1 VNKVGEIKQGERNN
15 AMKYDSKFLILFT
28 FAFLSTAYLA
38 FGAHKESQP
47 VVAQPSE
54 DGVQRLDVIVDSYSF
69 DPNHIIVTVDKP
81 VELTLKS
88 VTKIVP
94 HDFTLKYP
102 EAGLDVDQSISPGK
116 EVKVTFTPTKAGT
129 YEFYCDKKGLFG
141 SHRKKGM
148 YGTLEVRR

>member
-1 VNKVGEIKQGERNN
+1 MRNN
-15 AMKYDSKFLILFT
+15 AMKYDSKFLILLFIFA

-47 VVAQPSE
+47 VVVQPSE
-54 DGVQRLDVIVDSYSF
+54 DGVQRVNVMVDSYSF

-81 VELTLKS
+81 VGLTLKS
-88 VTKIVP
+88 VTRIVP

-102 EAGLDVDQSISPGK
+102 EAGLDMHQNISPGK
-116 EVKVTFTPTKAGT
+116 KVKATFTPTKTGT

-148 YGTLEVRR
+148 YGTLEVR